1 MASNAKMTRQT
12 NNSFRIELGRQI
24 ERRNLQI
31 LMHLTKNKAGNR
43 GERFGI
49 LVYFGVS
56 RQTPTVNP
64 RIGPHI
70 AVASQDQGVLT

>member
-1 MASNAKMTRQT
+1 
-12 NNSFRIELGRQI
+12 
-24 ERRNLQI
+24 
-31 LMHLTKNKAGNR
+31 MHLTKNKAGNR